1 VDVQRGVQSVFRAA
15 NERLRAHI
23 EKITYRGP
31 RPVLCE
37 CSDPGCM
44 KLLHI
49 PPDEYRRVRADGNFV
64 VLNGHESLEIE
75 RVVAH
80 HNGYLIVDKNQ

>member
-1 VDVQRGVQSVFRAA
+1 
-15 NERLRAHI
+15 
-23 EKITYRGP
+23 
-31 RPVLCE
+31 
-37 CSDPGCM
+37 M

-64 VLNGHESLEIE
+64 VLNGHESPEIE